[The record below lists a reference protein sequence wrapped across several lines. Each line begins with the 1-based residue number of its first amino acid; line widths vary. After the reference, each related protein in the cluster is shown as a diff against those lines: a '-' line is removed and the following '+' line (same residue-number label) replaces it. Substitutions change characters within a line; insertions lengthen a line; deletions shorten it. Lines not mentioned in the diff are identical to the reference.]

1 VETSETETE
10 AVNGPETV
18 VDPPKAARFP
28 QVSAGEQ
35 DAKNE
40 AAAPETVRIA
50 QASLSGQL
58 LPSVSPA
65 WQRAVALVTGWFL
78 LSGFFRWALY
88 WVGYRKQARIWLADG
103 ALECEEEVRLL
114 GRTLRKRHHK
124 IIAPLQLEHE
134 TDVPQPMLSAAMI
147 ALGLGSFIGVG
158 YLAEGMRATSGSV
171 IAFGFLLI
179 AFALAIDIGLEK
191 LAFKRKPNH
200 VLSLRW
206 LRGGLRIAHH
216 EPGHAELLITQ
227 TSIKQNKKRA
237 TESV

>member
-10 AVNGPETV
+10 ATNGPETV
-18 VDPPKAARFP
+18 VDPPKAQRFP
-28 QVSAGEQ
+28 QVSAV
-35 DAKNE
+35 AKGTKDE
-40 AAAPETVRIA
+40 PAPPQTVRIA

-58 LPSVSPA
+58 LPSVAPA
-65 WQRAVALVTGWFL
+65 WRRVIALITGWFL
-78 LSGFFRWALY
+78 VSGFFRWALY
-88 WVGYRKQARIWLADG
+88 WVGYRKQARLWLADG

-179 AFALAIDIGLEK
+179 AFALAVDIGLEK

-216 EPGHAELLITQ
+216 EPGHAERLIAQ
-227 TSIKQNKKRA
+227 TSIAQTKA
-237 TESV
+237 LPTETR